1 MTGTRFT
8 LRAGLVATSLLLAG
22 CANTP
27 PSSAL
32 DPYESF
38 NRSMFAFN
46 DKADRW
52 VIKPAAQG
60 YHTITPAP
68 FRTAV
73 GNFFDNFKDVY
84 SAANNLLQAEPEKAL
99 NDIMRVALNSTFG
112 LFGLIDIA
120 TPAGLK
126 NNKTSLGDTFAHW
139 GWKSSNYLVLP
150 FFGPSTVR
158 DGLGLGV
165 SLGIH
170 GPEHL
175 VYHNSNEAIAF
186 YGVYGVNTRARYLD
200 LDDSLATAAID
211 PYTYMRDGYL
221 QLRAK
226 QLGQPNPTQG
236 DDVNID
242 DLVGATAPA
251 SASAPAA
258 EAAPAQPD
266 SSHPEASAAAHA
278 AASAAQ

>member
-1 MTGTRFT
+1 MTGSRLT
-8 LRAGLVATSLLLAG
+8 LCASLLAGSLLLSA
-22 CANTP
+22 CASTP
-27 PSSAL
+27 PTSPL
-32 DPYESF
+32 YPYESF
-38 NRSMFAFN
+38 NRSMYAFN

-60 YHTITPAP
+60 YHAVTPAP
-68 FRTAV
+68 LRTAV
-73 GNFFDNFKDVY
+73 SNFFDNFKDVY
-84 SAANNLLQAEPEKAL
+84 SAANNLLQAEPEKAI

-139 GWKSSNYLVLP
+139 GWKNSNYLVLP

-158 DGLGLGV
+158 DGVGLGV
-165 SLGIH
+165 SLGIN

-175 VYHNSNEAIAF
+175 VYHNSNEAFAF

-200 LDDSLATAAID
+200 FDDSLATAAID
-211 PYTYMRDGYL
+211 PYTYLRDGFM

-226 QLGQPNPTQG
+226 QLGLPNPTQS
-236 DDVNID
+236 DDINID
-242 DLVGATAPA
+242 ELVNVPAT
-251 SASAPAA
+251 ASAPAS
-258 EAAPAQPD
+258 EAAPAQME
-266 SSHPEASAAAHA
+266 SKHTEASAAAHA
-278 AASAAQ
+278 AASAPQ

>member
-1 MTGTRFT
+1 MTRKHR
-8 LRAGLVATSLLLAG
+8 LLPASLLAGSLLLAG
-22 CANTP
+22 CASTHPATP
-27 PSSAL
+27 Q

-38 NRSMFAFN
+38 NRSMYAFN
-46 DKADRW
+46 DAADRW
-52 VIKPAAQG
+52 VMKPAAQG
-60 YHTITPAP
+60 YHAITPGP

-165 SLGIH
+165 SLGIN
-170 GPEHL
+170 GPERL
-175 VYHNSNEAIAF
+175 VYHNTNEAIAF
-186 YGVYGVNTRARYLD
+186 YAVYGVNTRARYLD
-200 LDDSLATAAID
+200 LDESLFTAALD
-211 PYTYMRDGYL
+211 PYSYIRDGYL
-221 QLRAK
+221 QMRAR
-226 QLGQPNPTQG
+226 QLGLPNPTQT
-236 DDVNID
+236 DEMNID
-242 DLVGATAPA
+242 DLVSSPA
-251 SASAPAA
+251 NASAPAA
-258 EAAPAQPD
+258 EAAPAAN
-266 SSHPEASAAAHA
+266 SSEHAEASAAAHA
-278 AASAAQ
+278 EASAAQ

>member
-1 MTGTRFT
+1 MTRKHR
-8 LRAGLVATSLLLAG
+8 LLPASLLAGSLLLAG
-22 CANTP
+22 CASTHPATP
-27 PSSAL
+27 Q

-38 NRSMFAFN
+38 NRSMYAFN
-46 DKADRW
+46 DAADRW
-52 VIKPAAQG
+52 VMKPAAQG
-60 YHTITPAP
+60 YHAITPGP

-165 SLGIH
+165 ALGIN
-170 GPEHL
+170 GPERL
-175 VYHNSNEAIAF
+175 VYHNTNEAIAF

-200 LDDSLATAAID
+200 LDESLYAAALD
-211 PYTYMRDGYL
+211 PYSYIRDGYL
-221 QLRAK
+221 QMRAR
-226 QLGQPNPTQG
+226 QLGLPNPTQN
-236 DDVNID
+236 DDMNID
-242 DLVGATAPA
+242 DLVSSPA
-251 SASAPAA
+251 NASAPEAA
-258 EAAPAQPD
+258 AAPAANN
-266 SSHPEASAAAHA
+266 SEHAEASAAAHA
-278 AASAAQ
+278 EASAAQ

>member
-1 MTGTRFT
+1 MTGPRNM
-8 LRAGLVATSLLLAG
+8 LRISLLAGSLLLAG
-22 CANTP
+22 CASTP
-27 PSSAL
+27 PTSPL

-38 NRSMFAFN
+38 NRSMFSFN

-52 VIKPAAQG
+52 VIKPVAEG
-60 YHTITPAP
+60 YHAITPGP

-126 NNKTSLGDTFAHW
+126 NNKTTLGDTFAHW
-139 GWKSSNYLVLP
+139 GWKNSNYLVLP

-165 SLGIH
+165 TLGVS
-170 GPEHL
+170 GPERL
-175 VYHNSNEAIAF
+175 VYHNDNEIVAF
-186 YGVYGVNTRARYLD
+186 YGVYAVNTRAHYLD
-200 LDDSLATAAID
+200 LDDSLAAAAID
-211 PYTYMRDGYL
+211 PYTYMRDGFL
-221 QLRAK
+221 QLRAS
-226 QLGQPNPTQG
+226 QLGQPNPTQP

-242 DLVGATAPA
+242 DLVSAP
-251 SASAPAA
+251 ASAPAA
-258 EAAPAQPD
+258 ETAPAATEAGHAD
-266 SSHPEASAAAHA
+266 ASAAAA
-278 AASAAQ
+278 SAPVAASAAQ

>member
-1 MTGTRFT
+1 MTGTRLT
-8 LRAGLVATSLLLAG
+8 LRAGLVAASLLLAG
-22 CANTP
+22 CATP
-27 PSSAL
+27 HPSSPL

-38 NRSMFAFN
+38 NRSMFSFN

-52 VIKPAAQG
+52 VIKPAAEG
-60 YHTITPAP
+60 YHAITPGP

-170 GPEHL
+170 GPEKL

-200 LDDSLATAAID
+200 FDDSLATAAID
-211 PYTYMRDGYL
+211 PYTYMRDGFL
-221 QLRAK
+221 QLRAR
-226 QLGQPNPTQG
+226 QLGQPNPTQN

-242 DLVGATAPA
+242 DLVNAPA
-251 SASAPAA
+251 TSSAPAV
-258 EAAPAQPD
+258 EAAPAAVD
-266 SSHPEASAAAHA
+266 DSHPEASAAAHA
-278 AASAAQ
+278 AASAPQ

>member
-1 MTGTRFT
+1 MTCTRHA
-8 LRAGLVATSLLLAG
+8 LRSSLLVASLLLAG
-22 CANTP
+22 CASTH
-27 PSSAL
+27 PSSL
-32 DPYESF
+32 QDPYESF
-38 NRSMFAFN
+38 NRSMYAFN

-52 VIKPAAQG
+52 VIKPAAEG
-60 YHTITPAP
+60 YRAITPAP

-73 GNFFDNFKDVY
+73 SNFFDNFKDVY
-84 SAANNLLQAEPEKAL
+84 SAANNLLQAEPEKAV

-139 GWKSSNYLVLP
+139 GWKNSNYLVLP

-165 SLGIH
+165 SLGIN

-200 LDDSLATAAID
+200 FDDSLATAAID
-211 PYTYMRDGYL
+211 PYTYLRDGFL

-226 QLGQPNPTQG
+226 QLGLPNPTQS

-242 DLVGATAPA
+242 ELVNAP
-251 SASAPAA
+251 STASAPAT
-258 EAAPAQPD
+258 EAAPAAVD
-266 SSHPEASAAAHA
+266 ASHPEASAAAHA

>member
-1 MTGTRFT
+1 MTRKHRLLPASLLVGT
-8 LRAGLVATSLLLAG
+8 LLLAG
-22 CANTP
+22 CASPHPATP
-27 PSSAL
+27 Q

-38 NRSMFAFN
+38 NRSMYLFN
-46 DKADRW
+46 DAADRW
-52 VIKPAAQG
+52 VMKPAAQG
-60 YHTITPAP
+60 YRAVTPGP

-165 SLGIH
+165 SLGIN

-175 VYHNSNEAIAF
+175 VYHNTNEAVAF
-186 YGVYGVNTRARYLD
+186 YGVYGINTRARYLD
-200 LDDSLATAAID
+200 LDDSLSAAAID
-211 PYTYMRDGYL
+211 PYTYMRDGFL
-221 QLRAK
+221 QLRAR
-226 QLGQPNPTQG
+226 QLGQPNPTQN
-236 DDVNID
+236 DDMNID
-242 DLVGATAPA
+242 DLVSSPA
-251 SASAPAA
+251 AASAPAA
-258 EAAPAQPD
+258 EAAPAA
-266 SSHPEASAAAHA
+266 SANSHAEASAAAHA